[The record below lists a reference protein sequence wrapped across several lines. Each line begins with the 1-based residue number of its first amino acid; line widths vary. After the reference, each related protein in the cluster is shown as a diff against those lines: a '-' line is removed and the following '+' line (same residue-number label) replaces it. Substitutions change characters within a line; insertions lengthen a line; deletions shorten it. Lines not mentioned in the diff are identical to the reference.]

1 MRIRSSRAVAGLLIS
16 FVVVS
21 SSCGGKSEKAATP
34 ASTSTSTSTTTESTT
49 TSTVAP
55 GPPAPLTGL
64 PVADDA
70 AAKRPALILKIDN
83 SDADTCDGTARP
95 QVGLNQAD
103 IVIEEFV
110 EGITRFM
117 AIFQS
122 NIPETVGPI
131 RSARSS
137 DVDLIS
143 GFNKPMF
150 GWSGNNSNVGAEL
163 AHIKDNFVN
172 VGYDSTWSSRYFR
185 ETKGRCA
192 PHNLFASPKELY
204 EAAGDALTP
213 NPPFTFRTAGQ
224 GLPTGMGL
232 TTDGVSLSMGYPV
245 QFKWN
250 AVTRKWERIQKG
262 TPHLDADGNVI
273 AVDNLVVLMTTYKMS
288 STPGSLQAISVG
300 KGRALVYTDGKVV
313 EGEWTR
319 PFPESP
325 WSITTGDDAKPLE
338 LTPGR
343 SWVYLASKGTV
354 EDMTNPIAG

>member
-1 MRIRSSRAVAGLLIS
+1 MRSRSTRAVVGLLIL
-16 FVVVS
+16 FAVAA
-21 SSCGGKSEKAATP
+21 SSCGDKNEKAATP
-34 ASTSTSTSTTTESTT
+34 SSSSSTSTTTESTT
-49 TSTVAP
+49 TTTVEP

-64 PVADDA
+64 PVADEA

-83 SDADTCDGTARP
+83 SDGPTCEGTARP
-95 QVGLNQAD
+95 QIGLNQAD
-103 IVIEEFV
+103 IVIEELV

-117 AIFQS
+117 AVFQS

-137 DVDLIS
+137 DVDLITALK
-143 GFNKPMF
+143 KPMF

-163 AHIKDNFVN
+163 YRIKNSFVN
-172 VGYDSTWSSRYFR
+172 VGYDSQWSSRYFR

-204 EAAGDALTP
+204 EAAPEAETPDRPFALRP
-213 NPPFTFRTAGQ
+213 IGQ
-224 GLPTGMGL
+224 GLPSGMGL
-232 TTDGVSLSMGYPV
+232 STTGVLIKMGYPA
-245 QFKWN
+245 QFDYNSISKQ
-250 AVTRKWERIQKG
+250 WERTQNG
-262 TPHLDADGNVI
+262 TQHLDADSKVI
-273 AVDNLVVLMTTYKMS
+273 SVDNVVVLMTTYKMS

-300 KGRALVYTDGKVV
+300 KGRAVVYTDGKVV

-325 WSITTGDDAKPLE
+325 WTITTGDDAKPVE

-343 SWVYLASKGTV
+343 TWVSLASKGSV
-354 EDMTNPIAG
+354 QDLTNPIAG

>member
-1 MRIRSSRAVAGLLIS
+1 MHIRTSRALAIPMIAFAVVAA
-16 FVVVS
+16 
-21 SSCGGKSEKAATP
+21 SCGDKGDKAAP
-34 ASTSTSTSTTTESTT
+34 ATSTSTSTSTTTESTT
-49 TSTVAP
+49 TTTVAP

-64 PVADDA
+64 PVADDTI
-70 AAKRPALILKIDN
+70 AKRPALILKIDN

-95 QVGLNQAD
+95 QIGIGQAD
-103 IVIEEFV
+103 IVIEELV

-122 NIPETVGPI
+122 TIPETVGPI
-131 RSARSS
+131 RSARST
-137 DVDLIS
+137 DVDLLTA
-143 GFNKPMF
+143 FNKPMF

-163 AHIKDNFVN
+163 SHIKNNFVN

-213 NPPFTFRTAGQ
+213 NPPFTFRPAGQ
-224 GLPTGMGL
+224 SLPAGMGVS
-232 TTDGVSLSMGYPV
+232 TDGVKLTMGYPV
-245 QFKWN
+245 EFKWN
-250 AVTRKWERIQKG
+250 ATTKKWERTQKG
-262 TPHLDADGNVI
+262 TPHLDADGNVL
-273 AVDNLVVLMTTYKMS
+273 AVDNLVVLMTTYKTS
-288 STPGSLQAISVG
+288 STPGSPQAVTVG

-325 WSITTGDDAKPLE
+325 WSITAGDDAKPID

-343 SWVYLASKGTV
+343 SWLYLATKGSV
-354 EDMTNPIAG
+354 QDMTNQIAG